1 MYKVLLADDES
12 LDLEGMK
19 TFIPWEELGLEV
31 VDAVMNGFAACKVL
45 ESKDIDILVTDVNM
59 PNMSGIELARKALEK
74 SKDTRVIFVSGYQ
87 DFNYV
92 KQALTLNACDYVL
105 KPIDDSELI
114 SSLVKVCG
122 QLDREKERLYTEL
135 AYKQMVPM
143 MKNELMLRL
152 LEGFYHPGELDLL
165 IQQYGLDE
173 IGWPIRIIVLEIDDL
188 PGKAPNESTIRQEA
202 GSEWADQIV
211 VACGY
216 RGAKHMCK
224 LNNRRIALFLE
235 PTAMNGISDWIDE
248 LKNCISFSITGGIGE
263 PADTL
268 AQMSRSYKQALEA
281 LDLKMFNGK
290 GKVIE
295 FQDLDRSEIENTKSL
310 NIQLDALFT
319 AMSNYDLVLIYDEL
333 DALFQL
339 AVRMKSKVSAQ
350 NFALYIVMRLYDY
363 LRTLNEDLFQLLDL
377 DLKSL
382 GIVHQFETIADL
394 HAWLRRRIFELS
406 ELMYRKGQQKNRKL
420 VNEMIE
426 YVQERLQENV
436 SLRDVAEYFSF
447 SPNYLGSLFKE
458 EMGKNFSEFVIM
470 LRMHKACEL
479 LSHTKLKIYE
489 IADQVGYRYLPY
501 FSRQFRETFG
511 ITPLEYRRKH

>member
-19 TFIPWEELGLEV
+19 TFVPWEELGLEV
-31 VDAVMNGFAACKVL
+31 VDAVTNGFAACKVL

-74 SKDTRVIFVSGYQ
+74 SKEIRVIFVSGYQ

-105 KPIDDSELI
+105 KPMDDSELI
-114 SSLVKVCG
+114 GSLVKVRD
-122 QLDREKERLYTEL
+122 QLNREKERLHTEQT
-135 AYKQMVPM
+135 YKQMVPM

-152 LEGFYHPGELDLL
+152 LGDSCQAGELDLL
-165 IQQYGLDE
+165 IRQYGLDE
-173 IGWPIRIIVLEIDDL
+173 ISWPIRIIVLEVDEIS
-188 PGKAPNESTIRQEA
+188 GKAPDENTSRQDSEFIDQLVAVCDDREA
-202 GSEWADQIV
+202 RHI
-211 VACGY
+211 Y
-216 RGAKHMCK
+216 K

-235 PTAMNGISDWIDE
+235 QSAMDGSHSWIDE
-248 LKNCISFSITGGIGE
+248 LKNCLSFSITGGIGE
-263 PADTL
+263 QADTHD
-268 AQMSRSYKQALEA
+268 QMSRSYKQALEA
-281 LDLKMFNGK
+281 LDSKMFNGK
-290 GKVIE
+290 GRIIE
-295 FQDLDRSEIENTKSL
+295 FQDLHRSEIESTKSL
-310 NIQLDALFT
+310 NIQLDALFA

-350 NFALYIVMRLYDY
+350 NFALFIVMRLHDY
-363 LRTLNEDLFQLLDL
+363 LRTLNEDLFQLLGL

-406 ELMYRKGQQKNRKL
+406 ELLHRKGQQKNRKL
-420 VNEMIE
+420 VNEMID
-426 YVQERLQENV
+426 YVKQRLHDNV
-436 SLRDVAEYFSF
+436 TLRDVAEHFSF

-458 EMGKNFSEFVIM
+458 ETGKNFSEFVIT
-470 LRMHKACEL
+470 LRMNKACEL

-501 FSRQFRETFG
+501 FSRQFRDTFG
-511 ITPLEYRRKH
+511 MTPLEYRRKH